1 MKRQGSGFLTTSEG
15 LLVCENLLKEK
26 LVWFDKLVED
36 VKSACP
42 RPDIL
47 RHFLENRE
55 RIIYT
60 IEFLKKS
67 GIRGK
72 SVCEMGAGGIALA
85 CKQELKADVDVY
97 DCSEWFKPVYDK
109 FSIPWNFLNLNDPS
123 SFINLKHSYDIILVC
138 EVIAHIGY
146 WPVNILT
153 QFKSALKQGA
163 MLVITTQN
171 LHRLSNRIRMLVG
184 KRIFANFVPE
194 ELIMAHLREY
204 TPEEVAFLLQ
214 RAGFPEVHWKL
225 IAFSDTNKARFINL
239 SYKFLC
245 RILPRLSNIVF
256 LWASKTEVE
265 E

>member
-1 MKRQGSGFLTTSEG
+1 M
-15 LLVCENLLKEK
+15 
-26 LVWFDKLVED
+26 WFDKLVED
-36 VKSACP
+36 VKLACP
-42 RPDIL
+42 RPKIL

-60 IEFLKKS
+60 VEFLRKI
-67 GIRGK
+67 GICEKR
-72 SVCEMGAGGIALA
+72 VCEIGAGGIALA
-85 CKQELKADVDVY
+85 CKQELKADVDIY
-97 DCSEWFKPVYDK
+97 DCSEWFKPVYDE

-123 SFINLKHSYDIILVC
+123 SFINLKHSYDIILLC
-138 EVIAHIGY
+138 EVIAHIAY
-146 WPVNILT
+146 WPVNILAE
-153 QFKSALKQGA
+153 FKSALKQGG

-204 TPEEVAFLLQ
+204 TPEEVAFLLHK
-214 RAGFPEVHWKL
+214 AGFPEVHWKL
-225 IAFSDTNKARFINL
+225 IAFADTNKHRFVNL

-245 RILPRLSNIVF
+245 RIFARLSNIVF
-256 LWASKTEVE
+256 LWANKTEIE